1 MRRAVAIILAAGIA
15 AGVTGCGVPGEPFPV
30 GRNSYD
36 RFRVVETYGDGA
48 VLVDKDSGI
57 GYYRYTYGGSFAMFP
72 IYDEDGR
79 LYRPNGWRDY
89 GG

>member
-1 MRRAVAIILAAGIA
+1 MKRIILLLLIA
-15 AGVTGCGVPGEPFPV
+15 VMVTGCGVQGDPFPV
-30 GRNSYD
+30 DRNSYD

-57 GYYRYTYGGSFAMFP
+57 GYFRYVYSGSFAMFP
-72 IYDEDGR
+72 IYDEDGN

-89 GG
+89 GA